1 MFAEMSRHASF
12 AVNRDI
18 LAPAQIVWM
27 ILSDVCDWPSWSPT
41 VTSIQPLGEPELRL
55 GAQFVVRQPRLR
67 TQSWQ
72 VQSLTNGKE
81 FTWVARQAGLTVAA
95 SHRLVPVSERT
106 SNVELK
112 IEFGGLVARPMWFLV
127 GGLTR
132 RYLVQE
138 ADSLKRI
145 SERTFSSG
153 SREVSTA

>member
-1 MFAEMSRHASF
+1 MFSEMSPHASF
-12 AVNRDI
+12 ALNRDI
-18 LAPAQIVWM
+18 LAPAPIVWT

-41 VTSIQPLGEPELRL
+41 VTSIQPLGEAELRL
-55 GAQFVVRQPRLR
+55 GAKFVVRQPSLR
-67 TQSWQ
+67 AQSWQ
-72 VQSLTNGKE
+72 IQSLTDGKE

-106 SNVELK
+106 ANIELK
-112 IEFGGLVARPMWFLV
+112 IEFDGLLARPMWFLV

-145 SERTFSSG
+145 AERTFASG
-153 SREVSTA
+153 GGETSTA